1 MRRTF
6 PVFAKLR
13 EVVTTIWEI
22 TGEYAGV
29 RRVTARPNRLP
40 SAGYQ
45 TENFGDVGEIRETR
59 YIAIKPLSFRHDLM
73 NPLKPETSTQPPV
86 QAPSQKRQEVRCA
99 VRFPLS
105 LPVVLSAGEEEI
117 VGSTRNISASGV
129 LFALEKDLPVGR
141 DIDFSMRMPRAVLG
155 SPQDVLVH
163 CKGRVVRSSTGH
175 NEHLAA
181 ATIDDYR
188 FVEQ

>member
-1 MRRTF
+1 
-6 PVFAKLR
+6 
-13 EVVTTIWEI
+13 
-22 TGEYAGV
+22 
-29 RRVTARPNRLP
+29 
-40 SAGYQ
+40 
-45 TENFGDVGEIRETR
+45 VGEINETR
-59 YIAIKPLSFRHDLM
+59 YIAIKPFSFGHDLM
-73 NPLKPETSTQPPV
+73 NPLKPDTSPPTS
-86 QAPSQKRQEVRCA
+86 QATSQKRQEVRCA

-105 LPVVLSAGEEEI
+105 LPVVLSSGEDEI

-129 LFALEKDLPVGR
+129 LFVLEKDLPVGR

-163 CKGRVVRSSTGH
+163 CKGRVVRCSTGH